1 MKSPLAS
8 STRTNGLQSRKGSYS
23 LNKGQAHGPVN
34 FPSFDQ
40 LRFKNKMKTFLMDMS
55 HS

>member
-1 MKSPLAS
+1 MKSQQAS
-8 STRTNGLQSRKGSYS
+8 STRTNGLQSRKSSYS
-23 LNKGQAHGPVN
+23 LNKGQAYGPVN

-40 LRFKNKMKTFLMDMS
+40 LCFKNQNEN